1 VTQYPDAIR
10 TVRWMVRDTFR
21 QSVATKL
28 FWAMLGITALCAVFC
43 LGITVAAPPERPR
56 VPGELP
62 TYMPKGQSTPE
73 VVSEGIRVAEGKVT
87 LGFGLFEY
95 PITKNKEDSVRV
107 ILLWLAGVVADTIGV
122 LLALLWTA
130 GFLPTF
136 LEPQAVT
143 VLLAK
148 PAPRWAVLGGKYLGV
163 VLFVALQSAVF
174 VGATWFATGAATGV
188 WDGAYWFAVP
198 LLVVNFAVFYAV
210 SAMLAVWTRSTVVS
224 VFGTLLFW
232 LLCWAMNFSHHKMAA
247 VEVPG
252 STRAA
257 STLVKVGY
265 WTLPKPLDMGGIFFD
280 VMKAEKHSSPVPE
293 LVAAKARGEFYP
305 ELAVLTSLLFA
316 AGVLAVA
323 GYEFR
328 QMDY

>member
-1 VTQYPDAIR
+1 MTQYPDAIR

-28 FWAMLGITALCAVFC
+28 FWAMLGLTALCALFC
-43 LGITVAAPPERPR
+43 LGMTVDAPPDRKRHPD
-56 VPGELP
+56 ELP
-62 TYMPKGQSTPE
+62 TYMPKGEATPE
-73 VVSEGIRVAEGKVT
+73 VIAEGIRVAEGKVT
-87 LGFGLFEY
+87 LGFGLFSY
-95 PITKNKEDSVRV
+95 PITKSKDDAVRV
-107 ILLWLAGVVADTIGV
+107 VLLWLAGVVADTAGV

-148 PAPRWAVLGGKYLGV
+148 PAPRWAVLAGKYLGV
-163 VLFVALQSAVF
+163 VVFVSLQATVF

-188 WDGAYWFAVP
+188 WDGAYWVAVP
-198 LLVVNFAVFYAV
+198 LLVINFAVFYAV

-224 VFGTLLFW
+224 VFGAVLFW
-232 LLCWAMNFSHHKMAA
+232 VLCWATNYTQHRLAMTT
-247 VEVPG
+247 VPG

-257 STLVKVGY
+257 TTLLSAAY
-265 WTLPKPLDMGGIFFD
+265 WTLPKPLDMGGVFFD
-280 VMKAEKHSSPVPE
+280 AMKAENYAAPVPE
-293 LVAAKARGEFYP
+293 LVAAKARGDFHP
-305 ELAVLTSLLFA
+305 GLAVVTSLAFA
-316 AGVLAVA
+316 AAVLAVA

-328 QMDY
+328 HMDY